1 MKYFFALISLL
12 AAALLVG
19 CGSDDDD
26 SAAAGDA
33 PGEFKGV
40 IGATCLTTNN
50 PFFITIKDAMESE
63 GAKHGYKVEY
73 LSGDENAQ
81 KQHNQIKDFIVKGVD
96 AIAINPC
103 NSMAIGSA
111 IKEANAA
118 GIPVFTFDMRCSD
131 PDAKVVAHVG
141 TNNFQG
147 GELAGQAMAEAVGE
161 AGGKVVVLDF
171 KDAESCQQRVAG
183 FKKYLADHPEA
194 KLEIVAELPGNGNQ
208 TDGFNAAEDALQS
221 HSDMA
226 GIFAINDPS
235 GVGAVA
241 ALEKANKLDQVKVI
255 GFDGQL
261 IGKRAIKEGKIYADP
276 IQFPDKIGRDT
287 IGAIVAHFRGDAVEP
302 DVMIDSAL
310 YRKADAMK
318 DPELAD

>member
-1 MKYFFALISLL
+1 MKRLFLLFAL
-12 AAALLVG
+12 AGFLVG
-19 CGSDDDD
+19 CGSDDDN
-26 SAAAGDA
+26 SAAAGGGGGDA
-33 PGEFKGV
+33 PTGV

-50 PFFITIKDAMESE
+50 PFFITIKDAMEE
-63 GAKHGYKVEY
+63 EAAKHGYTVEY
-73 LSGDENAQ
+73 LSGDEDSE

-131 PDAKVVAHVG
+131 PEAKVVAHVG

-147 GELAGQAMAEAVGE
+147 GELAGEAMAEALGE

-194 KLEIVAELPGNGNQ
+194 NIEIVSELPGNGNQ
-208 TDGFNAAEDALQS
+208 SDGFAAAEDALQA
-221 HSDMA
+221 HPDLA
-226 GIFAINDPS
+226 GFFAINDPS
-235 GVGAVA
+235 GLGAVA
-241 ALEKANKLDQVKVI
+241 ALEKAQKTDQVKIVA
-255 GFDGQL
+255 FDGQL
-261 IGKRAIKEGKIYADP
+261 IGKKAIKEGKIYADP
-276 IQFPDKIGRDT
+276 IQFPDKIGRE
-287 IGAIVAHFRGDAVEP
+287 IVKAIAAHFRGDAVEA
-302 DVMIDSAL
+302 DMMIDSAI
-310 YRKADAMK
+310 YRKEDALK
-318 DPELAD
+318 DPELADE

>member
-1 MKYFFALISLL
+1 MKTLCLLISTLL
-12 AAALLVG
+12 ATAFFTG
-19 CGSDDDD
+19 CGSENDP
-26 SAAAGDA
+26 AAAG
-33 PGEFKGV
+33 GEVEIKGV

-50 PFFITIKDAMESE
+50 PFFITIKDAMEAE
-63 GAKHGYKVEY
+63 GAKNGYKVEY

-81 KQHNQIKDFIVKGVD
+81 KQHDQIKDFIVKGVD

-103 NSMAIGSA
+103 NSMAIGAA

-131 PDAKVVAHVG
+131 PEAKVVAHVG

-147 GELAGQAMAEAVGE
+147 GELAGQAMAEALG
-161 AGGKVVVLDF
+161 ATGGKVVVLDF

-194 KLEIVAELPGNGNQ
+194 NIEIVAELPGNGNQ
-208 TDGFNAAEDALQS
+208 TEGFNAAEDALQA
-221 HSDMA
+221 HPDIA

-241 ALEKANKLDQVKVI
+241 ALEKANRLDKVKVVA
-255 GFDGQL
+255 FDGQL
-261 IGKRAIKEGKIYADP
+261 LGKRAIKEGKIYADP
-276 IQFPDKIGRDT
+276 IQFPDKIGQD
-287 IGAIVAHFRGDAVEP
+287 IVKAIVAYFRGDEVEP

-310 YRKADAMK
+310 YRQADALK
-318 DPELAD
+318 DPELAE

>member
-1 MKYFFALISLL
+1 MKTLCLLISTLL
-12 AAALLVG
+12 ATAFFTG
-19 CGSDDDD
+19 CGSENDP
-26 SAAAGDA
+26 AAAG
-33 PGEFKGV
+33 GEAEIKGV

-50 PFFITIKDAMESE
+50 PFFITIKDAMEAE
-63 GAKHGYKVEY
+63 GAKNGYKVEY

-81 KQHNQIKDFIVKGVD
+81 KQHDQIKDFIVKGVD

-103 NSMAIGSA
+103 NSMAIGAA

-131 PDAKVVAHVG
+131 PEAKVVAHVG

-147 GELAGQAMAEAVGE
+147 GELAGQAMAEALG
-161 AGGKVVVLDF
+161 ATGGKVVVLDF

-194 KLEIVAELPGNGNQ
+194 NIEIVAELPGNGNQ
-208 TDGFNAAEDALQS
+208 TEGFNAAEDALQA
-221 HSDMA
+221 HPDIA

-241 ALEKANKLDQVKVI
+241 ALEKANRLDKVKVVA
-255 GFDGQL
+255 FDGQL
-261 IGKRAIKEGKIYADP
+261 LGKRAIKEGKIYADP
-276 IQFPDKIGRDT
+276 IQFPDKIGQD
-287 IGAIVAHFRGDAVEP
+287 IVKAIVAYFRGDEVEP

-310 YRKADAMK
+310 YRQADALK
-318 DPELAD
+318 DPELAE